1 MSKYISQDL
10 TQKKQKRRKTNKNIK
25 EKKTAVN
32 TAIFLYN
39 CKPKVLKI
47 EVFSF

>member
-10 TQKKQKRRKTNKNIK
+10 TQKRRKTNKNIK